1 MRFVL
6 AIVREGTLSAAG
18 RSLGVDQTT
27 VTRRL
32 AALEEGLNA
41 RLFDR
46 RDGRLIPTPAGEEV
60 ITRAERAEVELA
72 ALERD
77 VAGRDTKPGGLV
89 RMTSVPTLSNRLLA
103 PRVGLLFETYPD
115 IDLDLIA
122 EPATLSVT
130 RREADI
136 ALRLTRPTEDG
147 MIARRLGAIRYAPY
161 ARSDLADRVDG
172 AEGRRGA
179 GDADLAWITYEESFA
194 AIPQA
199 KWIAKEGKEP
209 LSPLRV
215 NDGEPI
221 LQAVLAGLGRSLLP
235 VFVGEAEPGLTRL
248 SDPVTSRDVWLVV
261 HPHVRRSARIDAVVG
276 WIDGIF
282 AELKKAGAVA

>member
-1 MRFVL
+1 MINWNDLRFVL

-32 AALEEGLNA
+32 AVLEEGLNA

-46 RDGRLIPTPAGEEV
+46 RDGRLIPTAAGEEV
-60 ITRAERAEVELA
+60 IARAERAEVELA

-89 RMTSVPTLSNRLLA
+89 RLTSVPTLSNRLLA
-103 PRVGLLFETYPD
+103 PRVGLLFDAYPD
-115 IDLDLIA
+115 IALDLIA

-136 ALRLTRPTEDG
+136 ALRLARPTEDG
-147 MIARRLGAIRYAPY
+147 MIARRLGAICYAPY
-161 ARSDLADRVDG
+161 ALSTV
-172 AEGRRGA
+172 A
-179 GDADLAWITYEESFA
+179 GKADLPWITYEESFA
-194 AIPQA
+194 GIPQA
-199 KWIAKEGKEP
+199 RWIAKEGKQP

-221 LQAVLAGLGRSLLP
+221 LQAALAGLGRTLLP
-235 VFVGEAEPGLTRL
+235 VFLGDEQDDLSRL
-248 SDPVTSRDVWLVV
+248 SDPVTSREVWLVV

-282 AELKKAGAVA
+282 STLKSEGAVE

>member
-1 MRFVL
+1 MINWNDVRFVL

-89 RMTSVPTLSNRLLA
+89 RLTSVPTLSNRLLA
-103 PRVGLLFETYPD
+103 PRVGGLFQTYPD
-115 IDLDLIA
+115 IELDLIA

-136 ALRLTRPTEDG
+136 ALRLARPTEDG
-147 MIARRLGAIRYAPY
+147 MIARRLGAILYAPY
-161 ARSDLADRVDG
+161 AR
-172 AEGRRGA
+172 
-179 GDADLAWITYEESFA
+179 ADLAGGADSSDGGDLPWITYEESFA

-199 KWIAKEGKEP
+199 KWIAREGKVP

-221 LQAVLAGLGRSLLP
+221 LQAVLAGLGQTLLP
-235 VFVGEAEPGLTRL
+235 VFIGEEQPALARL
-248 SDPVTSRDVWLVV
+248 SDPVTSREVWLVV

-282 AELKKAGAVA
+282 SVLKKEGAVD

>member
-1 MRFVL
+1 MINWNDLRVVL

-32 AALEEGLNA
+32 AALEEGLDA

-46 RDGRLIPTPAGEEV
+46 REGRLIPTAAGEEV
-60 ITRAERAEVELA
+60 ISRAERAEVELA

-89 RMTSVPTLSNRLLA
+89 RLTSVPTLSNRLLA
-103 PRVGLLFETYPD
+103 PRTAALFDRYPE
-115 IDLDLIA
+115 IALDLIA

-136 ALRLTRPTEDG
+136 ALRLARPTEDG
-147 MIARRLGAIRYAPY
+147 MIARRLGAILYAPY
-161 ARSDLADRVDG
+161 ALAAVAGRVD
-172 AEGRRGA
+172 
-179 GDADLAWITYEESFA
+179 LPWITYEESFA

-199 KWIAKEGKEP
+199 KWIAREGKAP

-221 LQAVLAGLGRSLLP
+221 LQAALSGLGRTLLP
-235 VFVGEAEPGLTRL
+235 VFVGESETRLTRL
-248 SDPVTSRDVWLVV
+248 DDAVTSREVWLVV

-282 AELKKAGAVA
+282 AALKKQGAVE

>member
-1 MRFVL
+1 MINWNDLRVVL
-6 AIVREGTLSAAG
+6 AIAREGTLSAAG
-18 RSLGVDQTT
+18 RILAVDQTT

-46 RDGRLIPTPAGEEV
+46 RDGRLSPTAAGEEV
-60 ITRAERAEVELA
+60 IARAERAEVELA

-89 RMTSVPTLSNRLLA
+89 RLTSVPTLSNRLLA
-103 PRVGLLFETYPD
+103 PRAGDLLKTYPD
-115 IDLDLIA
+115 IALDLIA

-136 ALRLTRPTEDG
+136 ALRLARPTEDG
-147 MIARRLGAIRYAPY
+147 MIARRLGAILYAPY
-161 ARSDLADRVDG
+161 ARADAGAPEDLP
-172 AEGRRGA
+172 
-179 GDADLAWITYEESFA
+179 WITYEESFA
-194 AIPQA
+194 GIPQA
-199 KWIAKEGKEP
+199 KWIAKEGSRDGSRAA

-221 LQAVLAGLGRSLLP
+221 LQATLAGLGRTLLP
-235 VFVGEAEPGLTRL
+235 VFVGEGENRLARL
-248 SDPVTSRDVWLVV
+248 SDPVTSREVWLVV

-282 AELKKAGAVA
+282 ADLKNHGAVD

>member
-89 RMTSVPTLSNRLLA
+89 RLTSVPTLSNRLLA
-103 PRVGLLFETYPD
+103 PRVGGLFQTYPD
-115 IDLDLIA
+115 IELDLIA

-136 ALRLTRPTEDG
+136 ALRLARPTEDG
-147 MIARRLGAIRYAPY
+147 MIARRLGAILYAPY
-161 ARSDLADRVDG
+161 ARAGLVDEVEGAKGVDLP
-172 AEGRRGA
+172 
-179 GDADLAWITYEESFA
+179 WITYEKSFA

-199 KWIAKEGKEP
+199 KWIAREGKVP

-221 LQAVLAGLGRSLLP
+221 LQAVLAGLGQTLLP
-235 VFVGEAEPGLTRL
+235 VFIGEEQPALARL
-248 SDPVTSRDVWLVV
+248 SDPVTSREVWLVV

-282 AELKKAGAVA
+282 AVLKKEGAVD

>member
-1 MRFVL
+1 MMNWNDLPVVL
-6 AIVREGTLSAAG
+6 AIAREGTLSAAG

-32 AALEEGLNA
+32 AAVEEELSA

-46 RDGRLIPTPAGEEV
+46 RDGRLFPTAAGEEV
-60 ITRAERAEVELA
+60 IHRAERAEVELA

-89 RMTSVPTLSNRLLA
+89 RITSVPTLSNRLLA
-103 PRVGLLFETYPD
+103 PRAGQLFDAYPD
-115 IDLDLIA
+115 LSLDLIA

-136 ALRLTRPTEDG
+136 ALRLARPTEDG
-147 MIARRLGAIRYAPY
+147 MIARLLGAIVYAPY
-161 ARSDLADRVDG
+161 ARRDRAAETDLP
-172 AEGRRGA
+172 
-179 GDADLAWITYEESFA
+179 WITYEESFA

-199 KWIAKEGKEP
+199 KAIAREAKGP
-209 LSPLRV
+209 LAPLRV

-221 LQAVLAGLGRSLLP
+221 LQAVLAGVGRTLLP
-235 VFVGEAEPGLTRL
+235 VFVGEVEETLIRIDGPM
-248 SDPVTSRDVWLVV
+248 TSREVWLVV
-261 HPHVRRSARIDAVVG
+261 HPHLRRSARVDAVVG
-276 WIDGIF
+276 WVDGIF
-282 AELKKAGAVA
+282 TELKKQGAVE

>member
-1 MRFVL
+1 MINWNDLRFVL
-6 AIVREGTLSAAG
+6 AILREGTLSAAG

-32 AALEEGLNA
+32 AVLEEGLDA

-46 RDGRLIPTPAGEEV
+46 RDGRLVPTAAGEEV
-60 ITRAERAEVELA
+60 VARAERAEVELA

-89 RMTSVPTLSNRLLA
+89 RLTSVPTLSNRLLA
-103 PRVGLLFETYPD
+103 PRTGALFQAYPD
-115 IDLDLIA
+115 ISLDLIA

-136 ALRLTRPTEDG
+136 ALRLARPTEDG
-147 MIARRLGAIRYAPY
+147 MIARRLGAILYAPY
-161 ARSDLADRVDG
+161 ARRDRT
-172 AEGRRGA
+172 A
-179 GDADLAWITYEESFA
+179 GEAMPWITYEESFA
-194 AIPQA
+194 GIPQA
-199 KWIAKEGKEP
+199 KWIAKESKKP

-221 LQAVLAGLGRSLLP
+221 LQAVLAGLGRTLLP
-235 VFVGEAEPGLTRL
+235 VFVGEGEATLTRL
-248 SDPVTSRDVWLVV
+248 GEPVTSREVWLLV

-282 AELKKAGAVA
+282 ADLKRAGAVEG

>member
-1 MRFVL
+1 MINWNDLRVAL

-32 AALEEGLNA
+32 AALEQALDA

-46 RDGRLIPTPAGEEV
+46 RDGRLIPTAAGEEV
-60 ITRAERAEVELA
+60 IARAERAEVELA

-89 RMTSVPTLSNRLLA
+89 RLTSVPTLANRLLA
-103 PRVGLLFETYPD
+103 PRTGELFRAYPD
-115 IDLDLIA
+115 IELDLIA

-136 ALRLTRPTEDG
+136 ALRLARPTEDG
-147 MIARRLGAIRYAPY
+147 MIARRLGAILYAPY
-161 ARSDLADRVDG
+161 ARTDLW
-172 AEGRRGA
+172 
-179 GDADLAWITYEESFA
+179 DASIPDEMPWITYEDSFA
-194 AIPQA
+194 GIPQA
-199 KWIAKEGKEP
+199 KWIAREGKQP

-221 LQAVLAGLGRSLLP
+221 LQAVLAGLGRTLLP
-235 VFVGEAEPGLTRL
+235 VFVGAGEARLTCL
-248 SDPVTSRDVWLVV
+248 GGAVTGREVWLVV
-261 HPHVRRSARIDAVVG
+261 HPHVRRSARIDAVVA

-282 AELKKAGAVA
+282 ARLKSEGAAE

>member
-46 RDGRLIPTPAGEEV
+46 RDGRLIPTAAGEEV
-60 ITRAERAEVELA
+60 INRAERAEVELA

-89 RMTSVPTLSNRLLA
+89 RLTSVPTLSNRLLA
-103 PRVGLLFETYPD
+103 PRVGDLFRTYPD

-136 ALRLTRPTEDG
+136 ALRLARPTEDG

-161 ARSDLADRVDG
+161 ARADLVGEANGGDG
-172 AEGRRGA
+172 GT
-179 GDADLAWITYEESFA
+179 LAWITYEESFA

-199 KWIAKEGKEP
+199 KWIAREGKVP

-235 VFVGEAEPGLTRL
+235 VFVGESESGLTRL

-261 HPHVRRSARIDAVVG
+261 HPHVRHSARIDAVVG

>member
-1 MRFVL
+1 MINWNDVRFVL

-89 RMTSVPTLSNRLLA
+89 RLTSVPTLSNRLLA
-103 PRVGLLFETYPD
+103 PRVGGLFETYPD
-115 IDLDLIA
+115 IELDLIA

-136 ALRLTRPTEDG
+136 ALRLARPTEDG

-161 ARSDLADRVDG
+161 AGKEAAGRDG
-172 AEGRRGA
+172 
-179 GDADLAWITYEESFA
+179 LPWITYEESFA

-199 KWIAKEGKEP
+199 KWIAREGKVP

-221 LQAVLAGLGRSLLP
+221 LQAVLAGLGQTLLP
-235 VFVGEAEPGLTRL
+235 VFIGKEEPALTRL
-248 SDPVTSRDVWLVV
+248 SDPVASRDVWLVV

-282 AELKKAGAVA
+282 AALKKEGAVD

>member
-1 MRFVL
+1 MINWNDVRFVL

-89 RMTSVPTLSNRLLA
+89 RLTSVPTLSNRLLA
-103 PRVGLLFETYPD
+103 PRVGSLFQTYPD
-115 IDLDLIA
+115 IELDLIA

-136 ALRLTRPTEDG
+136 ALRLARPTEDG

-161 ARSDLADRVDG
+161 AGKEAAGRDDLP
-172 AEGRRGA
+172 
-179 GDADLAWITYEESFA
+179 WITYEESFA

-199 KWIAKEGKEP
+199 KWIAREGKVP

-221 LQAVLAGLGRSLLP
+221 LQAVLAGLGQTLLP
-235 VFVGEAEPGLTRL
+235 VFIGNEEPALARLAE
-248 SDPVTSRDVWLVV
+248 PVTSRDVWLVV

-282 AELKKAGAVA
+282 AALKKEGAVD

>member
-1 MRFVL
+1 MINWNDLRVVL
-6 AIVREGTLSAAG
+6 AIAREGTLSAAG
-18 RSLGVDQTT
+18 RILAVDQTT

-46 RDGRLIPTPAGEEV
+46 RDGRLIPTAAGEEV
-60 ITRAERAEVELA
+60 IARAERAEVELA

-89 RMTSVPTLSNRLLA
+89 RLTSVPTLSNRLLA
-103 PRVGLLFETYPD
+103 PRAGDLFKTYPD
-115 IDLDLIA
+115 IALDLIA

-136 ALRLTRPTEDG
+136 ALRLARPTEDG
-147 MIARRLGAIRYAPY
+147 MIARRLGAILYAPY
-161 ARSDLADRVDG
+161 ARADAAGREDLP
-172 AEGRRGA
+172 
-179 GDADLAWITYEESFA
+179 WITYEESFA
-194 AIPQA
+194 GIPQA
-199 KWIAKEGKEP
+199 KWIAREAGRP

-221 LQAVLAGLGRSLLP
+221 LQATLAGLGRTLLP
-235 VFVGEAEPGLTRL
+235 VFVGEGESGLGRL
-248 SDPVTSRDVWLVV
+248 SEPVTSREVWLVV

-282 AELKKAGAVA
+282 AALKKRGAVD